1 MQEIKKIIGENI
13 RYERKKRNMSLSD
26 LAKILHISNG
36 FLGLTERGQR
46 GMDITKYLEVANI
59 FDISLI
65 ELTIIRNEEK
75 NNLNDTISEY
85 RRVNK
90 LALLSMIHDL
100 TLIELEFIV
109 KTIQAFK
116 ALKKMN
122 KE

>member
-1 MQEIKKIIGENI
+1 
-13 RYERKKRNMSLSD
+13 
-26 LAKILHISNG
+26 
-36 FLGLTERGQR
+36 
-46 GMDITKYLEVANI
+46 MDITKYLEVANI
-59 FDISLI
+59 FDISLN

-90 LALLSMIHDL
+90 LALLSMIHEL